1 MLIRYGHA
9 LKHVVHADSAQTV
22 VFLAVQP
29 LAALVQL
36 MCWVVDEQ
44 AWKTTRLCE
53 QSRRCTETPSLTS
66 TCEAFEASAD
76 TLFLLMGITVA
87 LMICKPLAIAGFA
100 YTHAEVNTEFAEILD
115 LRTIERAYDG
125 VAMWS
130 MCALFDLVALVT
142 VAYRH
147 GVWLLGSYAAD
158 LYPDSMDETGSGLF
172 LWTWV
177 SVCVGC
183 AATAWALE
191 RVVRAILVARSEEV
205 YPDSMDDETDS
216 LILDTGAPS
225 MTLEHF

>member
-9 LKHVVHADSAQTV
+9 LKHVVHADGAQTL

-29 LAALVQL
+29 LAAFVQ
-36 MCWVVDEQ
+36 MVCWIVDEQ
-44 AWKTTRLCE
+44 AWKSARLCE
-53 QSRRCTETPSLTS
+53 QSRRCLAEPSLAP

-76 TLFLLMGITVA
+76 ALFLLMGVAVA
-87 LMICKPLAIAGFA
+87 LAVCKPLAIAGFA
-100 YTHAEVNTEFAEILD
+100 YTHAEVNTEFSEIFD

-158 LYPDSMDETGSGLF
+158 LYPDSMDETGAGLF
-172 LWTWV
+172 MCTWI

-191 RVVRAILVARSEEV
+191 RVIRAILVARIEGV
-205 YPDSMDDETDS
+205 YVDEETDS
-216 LILDTGAPS
+216 LIVDTDSPNVQLD
-225 MTLEHF
+225 HF